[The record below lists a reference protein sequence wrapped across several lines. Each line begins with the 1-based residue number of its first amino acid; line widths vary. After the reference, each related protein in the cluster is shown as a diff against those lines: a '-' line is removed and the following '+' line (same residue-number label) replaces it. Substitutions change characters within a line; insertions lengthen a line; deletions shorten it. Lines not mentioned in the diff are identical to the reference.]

1 MTWEEIKLAI
11 QTIYGQ
17 YVGSGKL
24 IDDTDNGS
32 TPSALAILVNLVHN
46 RVVGYPAEL
55 NCLKETGTITLTGAS
70 SYNLKT
76 LLPSLK
82 SVYQIYGIND
92 NQEQEP
98 MGNLEANITPLS
110 GWTIKGDSL
119 IFSGTAPSGTAT
131 LQYKSKYMVKDS
143 TGTRQQYFLAD
154 ADYTVL
160 DASDCNILIF
170 GVGQFINWSSDE
182 EAQNRKDQIK
192 DWYNEAWTNLI
203 LHPSQTS
210 QLHSLL

>member
-82 SVYQIYGIND
+82 SVYQVYGIND

>member
-11 QTIYGQ
+11 QIIYGQ

-82 SVYQIYGIND
+82 SVYQVYGIND

-203 LHPSQTS
+203 LHSSQTS

>member
-70 SYNLKT
+70 SSNLKT

-82 SVYQIYGIND
+82 SVYQVYGIND

-143 TGTRQQYFLAD
+143 TGTRQQYFWQMPI
-154 ADYTVL
+154 
-160 DASDCNILIF
+160 ILF
-170 GVGQFINWSSDE
+170 
-182 EAQNRKDQIK
+182 
-192 DWYNEAWTNLI
+192 
-203 LHPSQTS
+203 
-210 QLHSLL
+210 

>member
-82 SVYQIYGIND
+82 SVYQVYGIND

-203 LHPSQTS
+203 LHSSQTS